1 MEQRSLCSP
10 DQICQDDLELRVVLH
25 QLIKAHGVHAVE
37 QELRSIEAANQVENT
52 RSRGR
57 PTGPAIDDW
66 PALQEAAAIWRQQ
79 GYGPVWPALIA
90 VAKSLRGEP
99 ESNARRLF
107 SRLLETGPSWGEEFE
122 RAGIGDFS
130 QAARDRARDRKVM
143 RTLVRDVARYTI
155 AFIRT
160 MSKLLPD
167 DPKLADLIESTGN
180 AFRGII
186 TLEDVEI
193 LIQPSIAKT
202 NLFHLMHI
210 RNEFYLLYFGK
221 IVFNQPIRRPTRSE
235 HPITFEDLIIANSY
249 RSVDVKISRDFG
261 TAKTIFFDILPFDSV
276 SYLIPRRTV
285 TYSLNKLVA
294 SG

>member
-1 MEQRSLCSP
+1 MEQPTLCSP
-10 DQICQDDLELRVVLH
+10 DRICQGDSELQVVLQ
-25 QLIKAHGVHAVE
+25 QLIEAHGIPAVK
-37 QELRSIEAANQVENT
+37 QVLRRIEAANQVETT

-57 PTGPAIDDW
+57 PPGPAIDDL
-66 PALQEAAAIWRQQ
+66 PALQKAAAIWRQQ
-79 GYGPVWPALIA
+79 GCGPVWPALTA

-107 SRLLETGPSWGEEFE
+107 SRLLETGLGWGEEFE
-122 RAGIGDFS
+122 RAGIDDFS
-130 QAARDRARDRKVM
+130 QAARDRKVM

-193 LIQPSIAKT
+193 LVQPRGSRELSYCTVIGHVVQLSAAARQLSSRLRRRSAK
-202 NLFHLMHI
+202 
-210 RNEFYLLYFGK
+210 
-221 IVFNQPIRRPTRSE
+221 QPR
-235 HPITFEDLIIANSY
+235 
-249 RSVDVKISRDFG
+249 G
-261 TAKTIFFDILPFDSV
+261 
-276 SYLIPRRTV
+276 
-285 TYSLNKLVA
+285 
-294 SG
+294 

>member
-1 MEQRSLCSP
+1 MEQPTLCSP
-10 DQICQDDLELRVVLH
+10 DRICQGDSELQVVLQ
-25 QLIKAHGVHAVE
+25 QLIEAHGIPAVK
-37 QELRSIEAANQVENT
+37 QVLRRIEAANQVETT

-57 PTGPAIDDW
+57 PPGPAIDDL
-66 PALQEAAAIWRQQ
+66 PALQKAAAIWRQQ
-79 GYGPVWPALIA
+79 GCGPVWPALTA

-107 SRLLETGPSWGEEFE
+107 SRLLETGLGWGEEFE
-122 RAGIGDFS
+122 RAGIDDFS
-130 QAARDRARDRKVM
+130 QAARDRKVM

-210 RNEFYLLYFGK
+210 RNEFYLLYFGG
-221 IVFNQPIRRPTRSE
+221 IVFNQPIRCPIRSE
-235 HPITFEDLIIANSY
+235 HPITFEDLIIANSC
-249 RSVDVKISRDFG
+249 RFVDVKISRDLDRP
-261 TAKTIFFDILPFDSV
+261 KPFFSIYCPS
-276 SYLIPRRTV
+276 IPAV
-285 TYSLNKLVA
+285 T
-294 SG
+294 